1 MILAVCFQFKQLKQQ
16 PERKFKFERDAFSAA
31 ESTLRGL
38 QFHSCLSAVYKYDFH
53 IFIFIYIHYHRVYEE
68 LTIDHL
74 SMWLD
79 SSVDRALHRYRR
91 VVGPG
96 VQA

>member
-1 MILAVCFQFKQLKQQ
+1 MSEIVILAVCFQLKHLKKQ
-16 PERKFKFERDAFSAA
+16 PEKDS
-31 ESTLRGL
+31 GL
-38 QFHSCLSAVYKYDFH
+38 NGTRTHDQWMEHCTGIVYSYS
-53 IFIFIYIHYHRVYEE
+53 YIHYHRVYDE

-79 SSVDRALHRYRR
+79 SSVDRALHRYRK
-91 VVGPG
+91 VMGSSP

>member
-1 MILAVCFQFKQLKQQ
+1 MITISLMFTAI
-16 PERKFKFERDAFSAA
+16 
-31 ESTLRGL
+31 
-38 QFHSCLSAVYKYDFH
+38 HIYDFH
-53 IFIFIYIHYHRVYEE
+53 IFIFIYIHYHRVYYE

-79 SSVDRALHRYRR
+79 SSVNRALHRYRK
-91 VVGPG
+91 VMGSSS

>member
-1 MILAVCFQFKQLKQQ
+1 MVYKKV
-16 PERKFKFERDAFSAA
+16 
-31 ESTLRGL
+31 ESTLRGS
-38 QFHSCLSAVYKYDFH
+38 QFHSCLSAVHIYDFH
-53 IFIFIYIHYHRVYEE
+53 IFIFIYNHYNRVYDE

-79 SSVDRALHRYRR
+79 SSVDRALHRYSK
-91 VVGPG
+91 VMGSSP

>member
-1 MILAVCFQFKQLKQQ
+1 MSEIVPLAVCF
-16 PERKFKFERDAFSAA
+16 
-31 ESTLRGL
+31 
-38 QFHSCLSAVYKYDFH
+38 HIYDFH
-53 IFIFIYIHYHRVYEE
+53 TFMFRYIHYHRVYYE

-79 SSVDRALHRYRR
+79 RSMDRALHWHRK
-91 VVGPG
+91 VMGSNP

>member
-1 MILAVCFQFKQLKQQ
+1 MSDTVHI
-16 PERKFKFERDAFSAA
+16 
-31 ESTLRGL
+31 
-38 QFHSCLSAVYKYDFH
+38 YDFH
-53 IFIFIYIHYHRVYEE
+53 IFLFIYIHYHRVYYE

-79 SSVDRALHRYRR
+79 SSVDRALHRYRK
-91 VVGPG
+91 VMGSSP